1 MCVAAAIY
9 GKDGNCWAASKEFP
23 ELWTYDFVVEG
34 MTAAEN
40 VTVHVD
46 EVQVCL
52 KAAEGERKPAGE
64 AGIRIANTKYM
75 FVTYDD
81 ITETT
86 QCSRVGGG
94 CAMAN
99 TQKAVVIAF
108 WDKMAVMGDGSP

>member
-1 MCVAAAIY
+1 MSDWDTYIHQILNCYNYDTNTVKRANMAVAAGIY

-34 MTAAEN
+34 MCASEN

-46 EVQVCL
+46 EVQVCVL
-52 KAAEGERKPAGE
+52 AADGERKPAGD

-86 QCSRVGGG
+86 
-94 CAMAN
+94 
-99 TQKAVVIAF
+99 
-108 WDKMAVMGDGSP
+108 